1 MYLCGIALANQSNAG
16 CGEIV
21 NPLGEKPDPKLRAE
35 ENREGLQKNYDPRC
49 HLTHDLRGSPF
60 RNS

>member
-21 NPLGEKPDPKLRAE
+21 NPLGEKPDPKL
-35 ENREGLQKNYDPRC
+35 DPPQPSLFNPYSR
-49 HLTHDLRGSPF
+49 
-60 RNS
+60 